1 MLLNKLQTTTWL
13 LTLWC
18 WRRLSRILWIA
29 RRSNQ
34 SILKEIKPGYALEG
48 WMLKLKLSFGH
59 LMVNSS
65 EFQSQLTG
73 KDSYAG
79 KD

>member
-1 MLLNKLQTTTWL
+1 MLLNKLKTTTWL

-18 WRRLSRILWIA
+18 WRRLLRILWIA

-34 SILKEIKPGYALEG
+34 SILKEIKPGYSLEG
-48 WMLKLKLSFGH
+48 RMLKLKLSFGH
-59 LMVNSS
+59 LMINSS

-73 KDSYAG
+73 KDTDAG
-79 KD
+79 ND